1 MKPAAIVNPAAPSTL
16 DLPLVAGTA
25 SPAATVPVTRYAP
38 LPTPRELRASRPLT
52 AAQASVVARGRDE
65 VRAILNGLDD
75 RLLVVVGP
83 CSVHDTAAGLEY
95 ARRLAA
101 EAERHRE
108 DLLVV
113 VRSYFEKP
121 RTTVGWKGLINDP
134 GLDGGHDIATGLD
147 RARGFLLDV
156 TDLGLPVAT
165 EFLEPFSAPYL
176 EDLVSWG
183 AVGARTTES
192 QVHRQMAAALDLPV
206 GFKNATDGT
215 VGHAIDACQAFLGA
229 DLDGRTSV
237 VHAAGNRD
245 GHVILRGGASGPN
258 HDAASIAEVSRALQA
273 RGGNPRVVVDASH
286 GNSGK
291 DHVRQAGVA
300 VELAEQ
306 LEGAA
311 TADSIAGV
319 MLESFLVAGAQK
331 FDPQAGPAS
340 RAALVCGQSI
350 TDACMGWEVTSDVLK
365 RLAVASRNRRAGQ

>member
-1 MKPAAIVNPAAPSTL
+1 VTAPATRFAPLLT
-16 DLPLVAGTA
+16 PLELRTA
-25 SPAATVPVTRYAP
+25 RPVTAA
-38 LPTPRELRASRPLT
+38 LGAVVERA
-52 AAQASVVARGRDE
+52 RDE

-83 CSVHDTAAGLEY
+83 CSVHDTEAGLDY

-101 EAERHRE
+101 QAGLHRE

-113 VRSYFEKP
+113 MRCYFEKP
-121 RTTVGWKGLINDP
+121 RTTLGWKGLINDP

-147 RARGFLLDV
+147 RAREFLLEV
-156 TDLGLPVAT
+156 TELGLPVAT

-215 VGHAIDACQAFLGA
+215 VGHAIDACQAAAGEQSFLGT

-258 HDAASIAEVSRALQA
+258 HGAESVAEVSRALQA

-291 DHVRQAGVA
+291 DHVRQAEVA
-300 VELAEQ
+300 GELAGQ
-306 LEGAA
+306 LESAA
-311 TADSIAGV
+311 TAERIAGV
-319 MLESFLVAGAQK
+319 MLESFLVGGAQK
-331 FDPQAGPAS
+331 FDPESGPAA
-340 RAALVCGQSI
+340 REALVYGQSI
-350 TDACMGWEVTSDVLK
+350 TDACMEWEVTVDVLE
-365 RLAVASRNRRAGQ
+365 RLAQASRARRAGRR